1 MFFCNLSTKNNSCLK
16 SVEKEKELTLK
27 HIQINQYSSIEVMV
41 CKNCLKDFPGLLD
54 EPVKPLGLFKG
65 TKDYYNELINKP
77 SSNNNLLRSEKTCL
91 SKIIELI
98 QDNGGKMYT
107 AQIAKELEISPSL
120 VLYHYNTNKNIL
132 NKYVHKTMSGNR
144 TMISLIN
151 PESTTKQTK
160 KALMIKL
167 LEERKSLTTSEMA
180 TLLNTE
186 SSLVTAMVSYNKDIF
201 SSYPKR
207 KENKTSG
214 RGGHYENVISL
225 REDYKESLKQKK
237 VYLKRI

>member
-1 MFFCNLSTKNNSCLK
+1 MFFCNLSTKNVNCLK
-16 SVEKEKELTLK
+16 SVKKEKELTLK
-27 HIQINQYSSIEVMV
+27 HIQVSQYSSLEVML
-41 CKNCLKDFPGLLD
+41 CKNCVRDVPGLLD
-54 EPVKPLGLFKG
+54 EPIKAIGIFKG

-151 PESTTKQTK
+151 SDVTTKQTK

-167 LEERKSLTTSEMA
+167 LEERKNLTTTEMA

>member
-1 MFFCNLSTKNNSCLK
+1 MPFCNLSTKNPTCLK
-16 SVEKEKELTLK
+16 SVKKEKDLALK
-27 HIQINQYSSIEVMV
+27 HIQVSQYSSIDVMV
-41 CKNCLKDFPGLLD
+41 CKNCLKDVSGLLD
-54 EPVKPLGLFKG
+54 EPVKAIGIFKG

-77 SSNNNLLRSEKTCL
+77 KPNNNMLKSEKTCL
-91 SKIIELI
+91 SKIIELL
-98 QDNGGKMYT
+98 QANEGKMYT
-107 AQIAKELEISPSL
+107 AQIAKELDISPSL
-120 VLYHYNTNKNIL
+120 VLYHYNTNKDIL

-151 PESTTKQTK
+151 PESRIKQTK
-160 KALMIKL
+160 KALMINL

-180 TLLNTE
+180 TILNTE
-186 SSLVTAMVSYNKDIF
+186 SSLVTAMVTYNKDVF
-201 SSYPKR
+201 NAFPKR

-225 REDYKESLKQKK
+225 REDYKEALKQKK